1 MSVWAKIRAA
11 LRREAK
17 DAREVAEDLE
27 EKLDVE
33 LSRRERELDAS
44 PEERMQ
50 MSLDEIATSDE
61 AFEQLKGELPA
72 TPPPSDDKSQPAR

>member
-17 DAREVAEDLE
+17 VAREVAEDLE
-27 EKLDVE
+27 EQLDVE
-33 LSRRERELDAS
+33 LSRRERQLDAS

-50 MSLDEIATSDE
+50 MTLDEIATSDE
-61 AFEQLKGELPA
+61 SYERLKDQLPT
-72 TPPPSDDKSQPAR
+72 TPPVSDDETRRED